1 MSLYNFLVLLQLNQ
15 GSGSG
20 GGTEAAPAATG
31 AAETAAEGAKQASG
45 GLFGG
50 GMLDLVVWMVF
61 FFALMYFLLIRPQKK
76 QRQKHESL
84 LGSLTKGDK
93 VVTTGGIMGTIRGI
107 TSVAVT
113 LEVSEKVTI
122 RVRKEHIA
130 GLQLDPKE
138 EGPAKS

>member
-1 MSLYNFLVLLQLNQ
+1 M
-15 GSGSG
+15 
-20 GGTEAAPAATG
+20 
-31 AAETAAEGAKQASG
+31 
-45 GLFGG
+45 
-50 GMLDLVVWMVF
+50 MDLVVWMVF

-84 LGSLTKGDK
+84 LGSLAKGDK
-93 VVTTGGIMGTIRGI
+93 VVTTGGIMGTIRGL

-113 LEVSEKVTI
+113 LEVSDKVTI

-138 EGPAKS
+138 EGTAKS